1 MELAIFPL
9 TAREVVQL
17 SDTDRN
23 KIQLS
28 VLIPLTVG
36 EWFNAE
42 CSGILWQL
50 DFAYTSEKTHHVYR
64 A

>member
-1 MELAIFPL
+1 MELAFVPL
-9 TAREVVQL
+9 TVREVVQL

-36 EWFNAE
+36 EVIQQWALIITADMGFTQMWAFLSYE
-42 CSGILWQL
+42 
-50 DFAYTSEKTHHVYR
+50 
-64 A
+64 

>member
-1 MELAIFPL
+1 MELAFVPL

-36 EWFNAE
+36 EVIQPITFGKVFYNK
-42 CSGILWQL
+42 S
-50 DFAYTSEKTHHVYR
+50 
-64 A
+64 

>member
-1 MELAIFPL
+1 MELAFVPL
-9 TAREVVQL
+9 TVREVVQL

-36 EWFNAE
+36 EV
-42 CSGILWQL
+42 IQ
-50 DFAYTSEKTHHVYR
+50 R
-64 A
+64 ARRVAKVHNFES

>member
-36 EWFNAE
+36 EV
-42 CSGILWQL
+42 IQL
-50 DFAYTSEKTHHVYR
+50 LVTNGL
-64 A
+64 